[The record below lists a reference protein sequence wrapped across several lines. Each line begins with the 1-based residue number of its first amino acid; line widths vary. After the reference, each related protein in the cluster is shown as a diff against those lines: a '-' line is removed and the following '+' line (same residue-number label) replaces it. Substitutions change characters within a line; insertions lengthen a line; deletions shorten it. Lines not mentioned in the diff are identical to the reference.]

1 MIIAWWDKDYPR
13 FIELIDDDILPWINA
28 NYVEKR
34 PATKEELEMYNKG
47 IHHYIIGD
55 KNG

>member
-34 PATKEELEMYNKG
+34 PATKEELEMYNNG
-47 IHHYIIGD
+47 IRHYQIRG
-55 KNG
+55 